1 MKKAAFFVY
10 ELNTFVL
17 SIMNSLYSNKKIFQ
31 VTYPIFLTLIA
42 QNIVNVTD
50 TAFLGRVSEVAL
62 GASAI
67 GGVFY
72 IAIYF
77 VGFGF
82 SQGAQIMIARRNGE
96 KNYGQ
101 IGSIFNNALVFN
113 FLIATII
120 FTLSLFFI
128 PDLMRYLV
136 HSDRIYQ
143 ASIEFLN
150 WRIYGFFFS
159 FLNVTFRAFFVGI
172 TRTKVLTVSAVITAL
187 TNIILDY
194 LLIFGKF
201 GFPKWGIEGAA
212 IASTAAE
219 ATTLIYFIIVTLKQ
233 DDKHIF
239 NLFKFNNIDFQTV
252 GKILSLS
259 VFIMFQYFISIST
272 WFMFFIFIERLG
284 ERPLAVT
291 NIGRSLY
298 ILLMIPGSALSTTVN
313 TLVSNMIG
321 EGHKEQVIPFM
332 MKILKIVLV
341 ILLPLM
347 VFTFAFPELFARIYT
362 NNPEL
367 VTATIPTMRVVSV
380 AMVFC
385 GVGSILFSVISGTG
399 NTKSAFIIE
408 FITLFFYIVYV
419 YYTAVVLQTSV
430 EIVWMSEFVYWTV
443 IGLMAYWY
451 LMKGNWRKKEI

>member
-50 TAFLGRVSEVAL
+50 TAFLGRVSEIAL

-272 WFMFFIFIERLG
+272 WFMFFIFIERL
-284 ERPLAVT
+284 
-291 NIGRSLY
+291 
-298 ILLMIPGSALSTTVN
+298 
-313 TLVSNMIG
+313 
-321 EGHKEQVIPFM
+321 F
-332 MKILKIVLV
+332 
-341 ILLPLM
+341 
-347 VFTFAFPELFARIYT
+347 
-362 NNPEL
+362 
-367 VTATIPTMRVVSV
+367 
-380 AMVFC
+380 
-385 GVGSILFSVISGTG
+385 
-399 NTKSAFIIE
+399 
-408 FITLFFYIVYV
+408 
-419 YYTAVVLQTSV
+419 
-430 EIVWMSEFVYWTV
+430 
-443 IGLMAYWY
+443 
-451 LMKGNWRKKEI
+451 